1 MKRTRSWPGRL
12 AAQEV
17 EVSVFLGE
25 WCGGQL
31 PIAQGRRFTQF
42 YKNSTL
48 WFHFISMPR
57 RAQPKKRDTASPY
70 AVILA
75 GGSGTRFWPA
85 SRRLHPKQFLSLAG
99 KESLLQRTLKR
110 LKPLFP
116 RNNIYVVG
124 NAEHKD
130 LLSKQLPALG
140 PNQILL
146 EPVGRNTAA
155 AIALAAKH
163 IRRRIGASRNALIA
177 VFPADH
183 VISNPTAFRSVAKRA
198 LQAAAQEDTMVVLG
212 VPPAYPH
219 SGYGYIERGSSA
231 AGGIGTAVYSVRR
244 FIEKPSPRTA
254 ARFLRSKRYYW
265 NAGMF
270 FWRLSALEDMFEA
283 CLNTH
288 WKILDRLLPHI
299 ARPSYESTLRRL
311 YPELPDISIDYAL
324 AEPLAAQGRVKM
336 LPADI
341 GWSDLGA
348 WSAFYDWMESK
359 GSPDAS
365 GNILPRNSFSLD
377 ASGNLIQTDHQYLA
391 VIGVEDLIVV
401 STQDALLICPRARS
415 QDVGAVVKHLKK
427 TKNND
432 LL

>member
-1 MKRTRSWPGRL
+1 
-12 AAQEV
+12 
-17 EVSVFLGE
+17 
-25 WCGGQL
+25 
-31 PIAQGRRFTQF
+31 
-42 YKNSTL
+42 
-48 WFHFISMPR
+48 MPR
-57 RAQPKKRDTASPY
+57 RPLTKKRDSASSY

-85 SRRLHPKQFLSLAG
+85 GRRLYPKQFLSLVG
-99 KESLLQRTLKR
+99 KESLLQNTLKR

-124 NAEHKD
+124 NAEHKA
-130 LLSKQLPALG
+130 LLRKQLPGLG
-140 PNQILL
+140 PKQILL

-163 IRRRIGASRNALIA
+163 IRHRIGASSNALIA

-183 VISNPTAFRSVAKRA
+183 IISNQTAFRSVARRA

-212 VPPAYPH
+212 VPPTFPQT
-219 SGYGYIERGSSA
+219 GYGYIERGSSE
-231 AGGIGTAVYSVRR
+231 AGKFGTTVYSVRR
-244 FIEKPSPRTA
+244 FTEKPSPRTA

-270 FWRLSALEDMFEA
+270 FWRLSALEDMFKA
-283 CLNTH
+283 HLSTH
-288 WKILDRLLPHI
+288 WNILDRLQPHI
-299 ARPSYESTLRRL
+299 ARRSYESTLRKL
-311 YPELPDISIDYAL
+311 YPKLKDISVDYAL
-324 AEPLAAQGRVKM
+324 AEPLASQGHVKM
-336 LPADI
+336 FPADI
-341 GWSDLGA
+341 GWSDLGT

-359 GSPDAS
+359 GSPDAF
-365 GNILPRNSFSLD
+365 GNILPGNSFSLD
-377 ASGNLIQTDHQYLA
+377 ASGNLIHSDNQYLA

-401 STQDALLICPRARS
+401 STKDALLICPRARS
-415 QDVGAVVKHLKK
+415 QDVGTVVKHLKK